1 MLRLDAP
8 EERLDKAE
16 IADFAVHEA
25 RRLVV
30 AEAAIDVVDLHDADR
45 IDEAAA
51 RITEASNRLETGLNA
66 PVPDDKEW
74 VADDRPPVPQYPVDS
89 LVGPLKNLVMSS
101 SLPPA
106 LLGGAGLAALAGL
119 CANASLQVYGKLMQ
133 PILWVPLI
141 APVSGGK
148 SPALERAFREFEHLD
163 IETHQHYRTE
173 MGDWEEDGRAK
184 AADDR
189 PEDPTCII
197 DDITVEQLARSLNEN
212 PNRIAIYDELSKGI
226 KQIGQYKKNSGDRDQ
241 YLKLWT
247 GRSWRY
253 NRVTGKIDFW
263 IKRPVLSICGC
274 LPDGRLDVL
283 GEADDDGFR
292 CRWLPHLSSVVKPPW
307 RPDRPARRWY
317 RVVHKLYACN
327 GEPREWDLKGSA
339 LALWVDA
346 SERWGKEISSNET
359 SLTVAALAKADQ
371 QVQRIALVLAES
383 MAPGKGG
390 ELPAEAMQCAVV
402 LMDYVLNCWRSLE
415 TPDLLAFS
423 RRDEALHKSV
433 QSWADIARR
442 SPDGRVRLRELRRQR
457 AGGCRTPEKADDLL
471 RAYKSY
477 HPGSVVEESP
487 PGGGLKVIWVCAPE
501 GGQRP

>member
-1 MLRLDAP
+1 
-8 EERLDKAE
+8 
-16 IADFAVHEA
+16 
-25 RRLVV
+25 
-30 AEAAIDVVDLHDADR
+30 
-45 IDEAAA
+45 
-51 RITEASNRLETGLNA
+51 
-66 PVPDDKEW
+66 
-74 VADDRPPVPQYPVDS
+74 
-89 LVGPLKNLVMSS
+89 
-101 SLPPA
+101 
-106 LLGGAGLAALAGL
+106 
-119 CANASLQVYGKLMQ
+119 
-133 PILWVPLI
+133 
-141 APVSGGK
+141 
-148 SPALERAFREFEHLD
+148 
-163 IETHQHYRTE
+163 
-173 MGDWEEDGRAK
+173 
-184 AADDR
+184 
-189 PEDPTCII
+189 
-197 DDITVEQLARSLNEN
+197 
-212 PNRIAIYDELSKGI
+212 
-226 KQIGQYKKNSGDRDQ
+226 
-241 YLKLWT
+241 
-247 GRSWRY
+247 
-253 NRVTGKIDFW
+253 
-263 IKRPVLSICGC
+263 
-274 LPDGRLDVL
+274 
-283 GEADDDGFR
+283 
-292 CRWLPHLSSVVKPPW
+292 
-307 RPDRPARRWY
+307 
-317 RVVHKLYACN
+317 
-327 GEPREWDLKGSA
+327 
-339 LALWVDA
+339 VDA